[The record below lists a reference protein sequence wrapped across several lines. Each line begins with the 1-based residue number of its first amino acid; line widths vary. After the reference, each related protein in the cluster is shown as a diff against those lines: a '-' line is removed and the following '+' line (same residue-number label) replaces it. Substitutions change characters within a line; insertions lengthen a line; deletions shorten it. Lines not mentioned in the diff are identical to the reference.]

1 MVVVL
6 DLAWGLLQENKHLL
20 VHRPEAS
27 LPIQNNTYALSYMLS
42 HTKLSAAGSILH
54 LLRVPNNLYVRVP
67 APNEHP
73 VKRYNAVNEV
83 TIVRNVMFLFAFV
96 IRFAYHYFRLL
107 VGAVVG
113 NEDNPH
119 SPPGIRSKKPA
130 ELFE

>member
-27 LPIQNNTYALSYMLS
+27 LPIQTNTYALSYMLS

-83 TIVRNVMFLFAFV
+83 TIVRNVQSGSRYTVEQDKRMFKGVTIQALMT
-96 IRFAYHYFRLL
+96 
-107 VGAVVG
+107 
-113 NEDNPH
+113 
-119 SPPGIRSKKPA
+119 
-130 ELFE
+130 